1 MNRVIVALLLASIC
15 ALPTS
20 ARAHGVVGDYVF
32 LEPLIAEDPTP
43 ANELDIVEP
52 GWKRAADGRTFTLGN
67 EIEKVLLVDSN
78 GLPRFS
84 TGGGTNWSY
93 HWPRSAPR
101 IGFVVRPTLAANIE
115 DSHDD
120 NGFDD
125 LEVFGKYAF
134 LFVPEH
140 EFLMSLELDASFPT
154 GNPHTEEQQHTSLGP
169 SLNWEKA
176 LGDLPNLP
184 MLKYL
189 RPFGFQGNVAYLPA
203 LGGHTSHALSA
214 NQVVEY
220 SLSYLSNNVQ
230 EIGLRPPFR
239 NLFLF
244 SEFNYSQ
251 LIRGP
256 SGETFPQIVMTPGIA
271 YVGYHFELSIGTQ
284 LALNNAARADTHAAV
299 LGLLDIFYDSII
311 RDSNWT
317 LNDLWR

>member
-1 MNRVIVALLLASIC
+1 LRRLAALLLIASTC
-15 ALPTS
+15 LPALS
-20 ARAHGVVGDYVF
+20 ASAHGVVGDYVF

-43 ANELDIVEP
+43 ATEYDVVAP
-52 GWKRAADGRTFTLGN
+52 GWARTADGRSFSIGT
-67 EIEKVLLVDSN
+67 EIEKVLAVDSE

-84 TGGGTNWSY
+84 VGGGTNWSY
-93 HWPRSAPR
+93 QSPKDGP
-101 IGFVVRPTLAANIE
+101 P
-115 DSHDD
+115 D

-125 LEVFGKYAF
+125 LEVFEKFAF
-134 LFVPEH
+134 LFIPEH
-140 EFLMSLELDASFPT
+140 EFLMSLELRASIPT
-154 GNPHTEEQQHTSLGP
+154 GNPNIEEQQHTSLGP

-176 LGDLPNLP
+176 LGDLPDWP

-189 RPFGFQGNVAYLPA
+189 RPLGFQGNIGFLPA

-230 EIGLRPPFR
+230 EVGLRPPFR

-244 SEFNYSQ
+244 TEFNYSQ

-256 SGETFPQIVMTPGIA
+256 SGETFPKIVMTPGIA
-271 YVGYHFELSIGTQ
+271 YVGYHFELSVGTQ
-284 LALNNAARADTHAAV
+284 LALNNAARPDTHAVV
-299 LGLLDIFYDSII
+299 LGLVDIFYDSIF
-311 RDSNWT
+311 RDANWT